1 MLLIDAQLSPNL
13 ATWVMDNFGID
24 CFSVSY
30 IGYRDASD
38 VDIFFKAREL
48 NAIVLTKD
56 EDFIKLLHKHG
67 SPPRIIWLTC
77 GNTSNMR
84 MREILGKFL
93 ENALEIL
100 ETNEMVEIGG

>member
-13 ATWVMDNFGID
+13 AVWVKDRFGMD

-48 NAIVLTKD
+48 DAVVLTKD
-56 EDFIKLLHKHG
+56 EDFVRLLHQHG

-77 GNTSNMR
+77 GNTSNAQM
-84 MREILGKFL
+84 K
-93 ENALEIL
+93 EIL
-100 ETNEMVEIGG
+100 ESHLAVA

>member
-13 ATWVMDNFGID
+13 AIWIKEHFEID
-24 CFSVSY
+24 CFSVGY

-48 NAIVLTKD
+48 DAIVLTKD
-56 EDFIKLLHKHG
+56 EDFVKLLHQHG

-77 GNTSNMR
+77 GNTSNVR
-84 MREILGKFL
+84 MREILNTFL
-93 ENALEIL
+93 KTAFQIL
-100 ETNEMVEIGG
+100 ETNEIVEISG

>member
-13 ATWVMDNFGID
+13 AVWVKDRFAID
-24 CFSVSY
+24 CCSVGY

-48 NAIVLTKD
+48 EAIVLTKD
-56 EDFIKLLHKHG
+56 EDFVKLLHQYG

-77 GNTSNMR
+77 GNTSNAR
-84 MREILGKFL
+84 MRILL
-93 ENALEIL
+93 EAHLETALEML
-100 ETNEMVEIGG
+100 ATNDLVEISG